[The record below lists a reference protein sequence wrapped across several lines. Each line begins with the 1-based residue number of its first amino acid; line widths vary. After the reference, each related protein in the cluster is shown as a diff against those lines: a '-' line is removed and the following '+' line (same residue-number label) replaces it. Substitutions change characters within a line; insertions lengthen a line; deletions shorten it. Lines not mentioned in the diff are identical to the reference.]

1 MSYTRRNQDISY
13 YPIGNQPIY
22 QNQGQRFTFTPNV
35 ANQPNVQRSNQPRYT
50 DDDYQYLVERY
61 GPDLDYEIIT
71 NNINRYQRSPR
82 RR

>member
-1 MSYTRRNQDISY
+1 MSYTRRNQDITY
-13 YPIGNQPIY
+13 YPIG
-22 QNQGQRFTFTPNV
+22 
-35 ANQPNVQRSNQPRYT
+35 NQPRYT